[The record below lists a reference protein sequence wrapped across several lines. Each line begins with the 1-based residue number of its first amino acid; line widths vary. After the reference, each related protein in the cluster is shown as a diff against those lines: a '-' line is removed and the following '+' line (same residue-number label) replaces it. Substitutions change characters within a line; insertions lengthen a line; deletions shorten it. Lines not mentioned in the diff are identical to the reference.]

1 MGLFKFL
8 KSLRTLANNRNITI
22 EEAYKFAKQEF
33 GEVTDLLKLQI
44 NKIFKDVEAPSIKMP
59 EKPKNNVF
67 TLIPK
72 DKRKD
77 YLAKMEE
84 PPSQKSGTIMD
95 RLSGAANK
103 LEELMKE
110 REAMYKPK
118 KGLDLSEGLTRSL
131 ARKILDRKKIQ
142 IPKGQDPI
150 NVFTDIF
157 GESISDVNNLAEEM
171 IEIDAR
177 GGGMKNMDEMLESE
191 GLYDIEIP
199 ESPQRG
205 MTDEELE
212 KFMKEKPEE
221 PEDFATGGRVG
232 LKGGGSYDYTSFD
245 HKINELLAAYK
256 RYKKG
261 SATGGRKGILTFEQF
276 FPLFAA
282 ENFAEGG
289 SVFDRLE
296 RDVPYPEGHRVDYG
310 KGGAVKEGIKALI
323 EKINKKFGKGTV
335 KLGKDIKRP
344 ESAEMREAFLEF
356 KKRQGFAYGS
366 GKKLVQVLKTL
377 GTDLKKE
384 IKKAVNDLI
393 PSGDPKL
400 DADMALDN
408 MLEDLNIDRDAID
421 QYDILDAYG
430 LAYDEIT
437 RPLLKELKN
446 KPKSSPK
453 TADEVKKEAVE
464 KYGIKPERAD
474 EIMNTEFDEEKILAD
489 VDEAYGVTPDMKKE
503 LDKMNMKYEGEE
515 FDRLYDDYLYYKNEE
530 GNFTGS
536 FEDFIKA
543 RRQAG
548 SLDAEMIKLK
558 KLGAPKMAE
567 RFELKQKYPGID
579 DKLLTQIIDDPDPQ
593 RKAEVLATIDQ
604 AFELMKQ
611 GKSHEEV
618 LDIMKKRTDRT
629 KQAGGGLA
637 YLMGL

>member
-8 KSLRTLANNRNITI
+8 KSLRTLANNKNITI
-22 EEAYKFAKQEF
+22 DEAYKFAKQEF
-33 GEVTDLLKLQI
+33 GEVSDLLKLQI
-44 NKIFKDVEAPSIKMP
+44 NKIFKDVEAPSIKLPKKP
-59 EKPKNNVF
+59 EGKVIEASFKPGV
-67 TLIPK
+67 
-72 DKRKD
+72 DKRGKRV
-77 YLAKMEE
+77 EE
-84 PPSQKSGTIMD
+84 SPSQAEGTIMD
-95 RLSGAANK
+95 RLSGAANRLK
-103 LEELMKE
+103 ELMKE

-118 KGLDLSEGLTRSL
+118 QGLQVSEGLTRTL
-131 ARKILDRKKIQ
+131 ARKILDRKRIQ
-142 IPKGQDPI
+142 VPKGQDPI
-150 NVFTDIF
+150 DVFTDIF
-157 GESISDVNNLAEEM
+157 GESINDVKNLADEM
-171 IEIDAR
+171 VEIDQA
-177 GGGMKNMDEMLESE
+177 GGGMKNMDEMLEAE

-199 ESPQRG
+199 ENPQRG
-205 MTDEELE
+205 LSKEEL
-212 KFMKEKPEE
+212 KQKDPKLYDLLYGEE

-232 LKGGGSYDYTSFD
+232 
-245 HKINELLAAYK
+245 
-256 RYKKG
+256 
-261 SATGGRKGILTFEQF
+261 
-276 FPLFAA
+276 
-282 ENFAEGG
+282 
-289 SVFDRLE
+289 
-296 RDVPYPEGHRVDYG
+296 YG
-310 KGGAVKEGIKALI
+310 KGGAVKKGIKALVD
-323 EKINKKFGKGTV
+323 EINKKFGKGTI
-335 KLGKDIKRP
+335 KLGKDVKRP

-384 IKKAVNDLI
+384 IKKAVDDLI
-393 PSGDPKL
+393 PTGDPKL
-400 DADMALDN
+400 DADMAVDN

-421 QYDILDAYG
+421 QYDVLDAYG

-579 DKLLTQIIDDPDPQ
+579 DRLLTQIIDDPDPQ

-604 AFELMKQ
+604 AFELMRQ

>member
-22 EEAYKFAKQEF
+22 EEAYKFAQQEF
-33 GEVTDLLKLQI
+33 GEVSDLLKLQI
-44 NKIFKDVEAPSIKMP
+44 NKIFKEAEAPSIKKP
-59 EKPKNNVF
+59 ESKNNVF

-72 DKRKD
+72 DKLKP
-77 YLAKMEE
+77 AKMEE
-84 PPSQKSGTIMD
+84 LPSEESGTIMD
-95 RLSGAANK
+95 RLSGAANRLK
-103 LEELMKE
+103 ELMKE

-118 KGLDLSEGLTRSL
+118 KGLDLSEGLTRAL
-131 ARKILDRKKIQ
+131 ARKILDRKRIQ

-150 NVFTDIF
+150 NVFSDIF
-157 GESISDVNNLAEEM
+157 GESINDVKNLADEM
-171 IEIDAR
+171 VEIDQR
-177 GGGMKNMDEMLESE
+177 GGGMKNMDEMLEAE

-199 ESPQRG
+199 KNPQRG
-205 MTDEELE
+205 MTDEELQ
-212 KFMKEKPEE
+212 KFIKEEDVKSEADEDYLRKIIDPEE

-282 ENFAEGG
+282 ENFATGG
-289 SVFDRLE
+289 
-296 RDVPYPEGHRVDYG
+296 RVGYG

-335 KLGKDIKRP
+335 KLGKDVKRP
-344 ESAEMREAFLEF
+344 ESAEMREAFMAF
-356 KKRQGFAYGS
+356 KKRN
-366 GKKLVQVLKTL
+366 KLAGGGAVKTILKIIQ
-377 GTDLKKE
+377 E
-384 IKKAVNDLI
+384 IKKLDPMDAMKEVNEVVAKRGKYKNLSDEEVQKIFEDTNDHIFERDVPADEFAVRFEEEE
-393 PSGDPKL
+393 L
-400 DADMALDN
+400 D
-408 MLEDLNIDRDAID
+408 
-421 QYDILDAYG
+421 
-430 LAYDEIT
+430 
-437 RPLLKELKN
+437 KLKN
-446 KPKSSPK
+446 K
-453 TADEVKKEAVE
+453 
-464 KYGIKPERAD
+464 YQ
-474 EIMNTEFDEEKILAD
+474 
-489 VDEAYGVTPDMKKE
+489 
-503 LDKMNMKYEGEE
+503 GEE

-543 RRQAG
+543 RRKAG
-548 SLDAEMIKLK
+548 SLDAEMIQLK

-618 LDIMKKRTDRT
+618 LDIMKQRTDRT

>member
-1 MGLFKFL
+1 
-8 KSLRTLANNRNITI
+8 
-22 EEAYKFAKQEF
+22 
-33 GEVTDLLKLQI
+33 
-44 NKIFKDVEAPSIKMP
+44 
-59 EKPKNNVF
+59 
-67 TLIPK
+67 
-72 DKRKD
+72 
-77 YLAKMEE
+77 
-84 PPSQKSGTIMD
+84 
-95 RLSGAANK
+95 
-103 LEELMKE
+103 
-110 REAMYKPK
+110 MYKPK

-150 NVFTDIF
+150 NVFMDIF
-157 GESISDVNNLAEEM
+157 GESINDVNNLAEEM

-199 ESPQRG
+199 ENPQRG
-205 MTDEELE
+205 LSKEEL
-212 KFMKEKPEE
+212 KEKDPELYDLLYGKD

-384 IKKAVNDLI
+384 IKKAVDDLI

-446 KPKSSPK
+446 KPKPSPK
-453 TADEVKKEAVE
+453 KT
-464 KYGIKPERAD
+464 
-474 EIMNTEFDEEKILAD
+474 MNTELDE
-489 VDEAYGVTPDMKKE
+489 
-503 LDKMNMKYEGEE
+503 MNMKYEGEE